1 MSGFDALIGQER
13 AVARLKTLL
22 RREALPHALLFCGIE
37 GVGKAR
43 AAMLLAMALNCSAAA
58 GEGPCGECR
67 PCRSLQAG
75 QHPDLL
81 TVAPEGPLIRV
92 GQVRQLCATLA
103 MKPYAA
109 RTRVVIIKDAQALNP
124 EAGNALVKVLEEPPE
139 RTVLI
144 LLATQTG
151 DLLPTVV
158 SRCQQLRF
166 GPIPRRVLQTL
177 LTERHGVDPD
187 AAFLAAAL
195 SGGSLTRAL
204 RCSQEDWRARR
215 SWLIAAIGL
224 DRPEMLGSR
233 PLGTLLA
240 VAEKLAAQKDWIP
253 EALDLIVAWL
263 RDLLIFRHAPGRLIN
278 QDQAA
283 LVGRAAAGLPD
294 EVLLQRIQAVAGA
307 QRQIAANLNPRLVLE
322 RLMLQLAGRLPAA
335 AGGPG
340 SDKSPT

>member
-1 MSGFDALIGQER
+1 M
-13 AVARLKTLL
+13 L
-22 RREALPHALLFCGIE
+22 RRDALPHALLFCGIE
-37 GVGKAR
+37 GVGKAQ
-43 AAMLLAMALNCSAAA
+43 AALLLAMALNCSAAA

-67 PCRSLQAG
+67 TCRSLQAG
-75 QHPDLL
+75 KHPDLL

-92 GQVRQLCATLA
+92 AQVRQLCATLA

-109 RTRVVIIKDAQALNP
+109 RTRVVIIKDARAMNP
-124 EAGNALVKVLEEPPE
+124 EAANALLKVLEEPPQ
-139 RTVLI
+139 RTLLI

-151 DLLPTVV
+151 DLLPTIV

-166 GPIPRRVLQTL
+166 GPIPRPTLQAL
-177 LTERHGVDPD
+177 LTEVHGVDPD
-187 AAFLAAAL
+187 AAALAAAI

-204 RCSQEDWRARR
+204 RCSQVDWRARR

-224 DRPEMLGSR
+224 DHPEMLSNR
-233 PLGTLLA
+233 PLELLLA
-240 VAEKLAAQKDWIP
+240 VAEKLAGQKDWIP

-283 LVGRAAAGLPD
+283 LVDRASGRLPD
-294 EVLLQRIQAVAGA
+294 EALLQRIQAVSSA

-322 RLMLQLAGRLPAA
+322 RLMLQLAGRMPAA
-335 AGGPG
+335 AAPHHGAGRPPLP
-340 SDKSPT
+340 PT